1 MLRRLEIPFIALN
14 PGASCRGFHDS
25 LVNYLGNQ
33 TPQMILCLHEDHV
46 VAIAHGY
53 AKATDR
59 PMGAILHS
67 NVGLMHGLMGLLN
80 AFCDRVPMMV
90 VGATGPVAP
99 EVRRPWIDWIHTS
112 KDQGALLRNY
122 IKWDD
127 EPRSVEGIVEAF
139 LRGYQMT
146 ASAPM
151 APVYICLDAGLQEEK
166 VVSDV
171 HIPDVTRYRPLTRP
185 AASASDLKVVADLL
199 LSATAPV
206 VLFGRGSRGQDHWD
220 NRVALAELVGASVMT
235 SQRERAVFPTQHGL
249 HVLPPLNRMTPAGS
263 ELLNGADLIVS
274 LDYSDLQ
281 GFLRQVNSQTSRIA
295 AKIIHV
301 SLDQILHNRWSMD
314 YFGLPPAE
322 HHIMA
327 DPDVFTAQLLDELG
341 KRLSGKKRW
350 NGRSRRNWERL
361 GYSANAD
368 RELIS
373 SDIEVVLAELRG
385 DRKFTLTHLSQ
396 GAAGRSYHW
405 NDPLDY
411 LGHDGGG
418 GLGAGSGVTVGVA
431 LALKDSG
438 RSVLCVN
445 GDGTGSVPFA
455 ACINPV
461 PMRQDD

>member
-1 MLRRLEIPFIALN
+1 
-14 PGASCRGFHDS
+14 
-25 LVNYLGNQ
+25 
-33 TPQMILCLHEDHV
+33 
-46 VAIAHGY
+46 
-53 AKATDR
+53 
-59 PMGAILHS
+59 
-67 NVGLMHGLMGLLN
+67 
-80 AFCDRVPMMV
+80 
-90 VGATGPVAP
+90 
-99 EVRRPWIDWIHTS
+99 
-112 KDQGALLRNY
+112 
-122 IKWDD
+122 
-127 EPRSVEGIVEAF
+127 
-139 LRGYQMT
+139 
-146 ASAPM
+146 
-151 APVYICLDAGLQEEK
+151 
-166 VVSDV
+166 
-171 HIPDVTRYRPLTRP
+171 
-185 AASASDLKVVADLL
+185 
-199 LSATAPV
+199 
-206 VLFGRGSRGQDHWD
+206 
-220 NRVALAELVGASVMT
+220 MT

-301 SLDQILHNRWSMD
+301 SLDQILHNGWSMD

-396 GAAGRSYHW
+396 GWAGRSYHW

-418 GLGAGSGVTVGVA
+418 GLGAGPGVTVGVA

-438 RSVLCVN
+438 RSVICVN
-445 GDGTGSVPFA
+445 GDGDFLQGCTALWTAAHYSLPALFIVSNNRSNFNDEIHQQAMAETRGRPVQNKWIGMRIADPEVDIANIARAQGVEAEGPIVSLGRLKEAIERGLTITASGRPYLLDVVVRPFYP
-455 ACINPV
+455 NKLV
-461 PMRQDD
+461 TRGG